1 MKKICLFAIAAFMV
15 CAMASCSDKNKEKK
29 ADADEDVTEQ
39 QTVQKDDARPDT
51 DDDEAV
57 ADGVEVAPDD
67 LWTEEAVADM
77 LRRCYADVSTMF
89 TPQPEGKELNID
101 LDAVYCTKHWNKV
114 LHQVYE
120 LDGRQKRAEDCF
132 FLEDGHWNCWLSG
145 AVSPEHIKVNL
156 LTGNMAEATFQLTHG
171 EEWIS
176 MRVALDFEDGAWR
189 IDDWLQI
196 GDTGQSMLQD
206 MEDYLNRN
214 K

>member
-1 MKKICLFAIAAFMV
+1 MDGGKGHVSAALMAVRAMGYDVPIVGMV
-15 CAMASCSDKNKEKK
+15 
-29 ADADEDVTEQ
+29 
-39 QTVQKDDARPDT
+39 KDDSHRTRA
-51 DDDEAV
+51 
-57 ADGVEVAPDD
+57 
-67 LWTEEAVADM
+67 L
-77 LRRCYADVSTMF
+77 
-89 TPQPEGKELNID
+89 
-101 LDAVYCTKHWNKV
+101 
-114 LHQVYE
+114 VYE